1 MDILESMKWLIYGA
15 RPLYTPELI
24 EVILRRGDT
33 FVGAVDNLPPDEAH
47 AASATAF
54 LSLEDFDREILD
66 FDAVALSAGPP
77 GIRKVLRDEVLGRGL
92 DCFENLTDP
101 TSTIASTATL
111 SRGLTLNANTVV
123 GAEAAIEE
131 FVQINRSASV
141 GHHSQLRPFVTLG
154 PGVTVCS
161 SVTVGSGTFVGAGA
175 TILPGIS
182 IGDNATVGAGT
193 VVTND
198 VPPFAV
204 VVGNPGKI
212 LRTADTGYQ
221 GFTV

>member
-1 MDILESMKWLIYGA
+1 MKWLIYGA

-33 FVGAVDNLPPDEAH
+33 FVGAVDNLPTDQAH
-47 AASATAF
+47 GGSAAAW
-54 LSLEDFDREILD
+54 LSPEDFDRETLN
-66 FDAVALSAGPP
+66 FDAIAVSAGPP
-77 GIRKVLRDEVLGRGL
+77 GIRKVLRDEVLSRGRN
-92 DCFENLTDP
+92 CFHNLTDP

-111 SRGLTLNANTVV
+111 SRGVTINANAVV
-123 GAEAAIEE
+123 GAEATLEE

-141 GHHSQLRPFVTLG
+141 GHHSQLGPFVTLG

-161 SVTVGSGTFVGAGA
+161 SATVGSGAFIGAGA
-175 TILPGIS
+175 TILPSMS
-182 IGDNATVGAGT
+182 IGENATVGAGS
-193 VVTND
+193 VVTQN
-198 VPPFAV
+198 VPAFAV

-212 LRTADTGYQ
+212 LRMGDTGYQ